1 MLWGISYALSLA
13 IPSGTVYHGG
23 NVRLERQ
30 VQRWRE
36 AGIIDATTAERII
49 AHERRASRPVLLLA
63 IGGLGAFAIGVGLIS
78 VIAANWGDIPRLVK
92 LLAML
97 GLFGANAYGLLW
109 ARGRP
114 HRWVT
119 DALALGYFALTLASI
134 ALVGQTYQLGGEPY
148 QALLLW
154 LVVGSPALWLAEGA
168 FAAFVFLGALAVTGA
183 FLFDPL
189 VDLLGHDL
197 HATILVC
204 ASLGSA
210 AVFGPLLVASLP
222 PLQRLRPAFAAMY
235 ERLGWGLFVLAASCG
250 VHVWYLSMD
259 TNDVRE
265 AWVGA
270 PVVMVFVALGLWRVQ
285 GLVSGVQ
292 ADWLLPARAL
302 IGLAAVLTGLGVLV
316 PHAPIAM
323 VGALG
328 FVSVWACVAWCGY
341 QAHMMQIV
349 NLATAVIAAR
359 IFVAYIEVFGSLLA
373 TGAGLIVSGVL
384 LLALAWVWVRKIR
397 LQPGGSA

>member
-1 MLWGISYALSLA
+1 
-13 IPSGTVYHGG
+13 
-23 NVRLERQ
+23 
-30 VQRWRE
+30 VQRWLA

-49 AHERRASRPVLLLA
+49 THERRASRPVLLLT
-63 IGGLGAFAIGVGLIS
+63 IGGLGAFAIGVGLLS

-97 GLFGANAYGLLW
+97 GLFGANAYGLVW
-109 ARGRP
+109 ARGRQQ
-114 HRWVT
+114 RWIT

-134 ALVGQTYQLGGEPY
+134 ALVGQTYQLEGEPY

-154 LVVGSPALWLAEGA
+154 LLVGSPALWLAEGA
-168 FAAFVFLGALAVTGA
+168 FAALVFLGALAVTGV
-183 FLFDPL
+183 FSFDPL
-189 VDLLGHDL
+189 VDLLGHDP
-197 HATILVC
+197 HATILVR

-210 AVFGPLLVASLP
+210 AIFGPLLVASLP
-222 PLQRLRPAFAAMY
+222 ALQRRRPAFAALY
-235 ERLGWGLFVLAASCG
+235 ERLGWSLFVLAASCG

-259 TNDVRE
+259 THDVRE

-270 PVVMVFVALGLWRVQ
+270 RVVMVFVALSLWRVQ
-285 GLVSGVQ
+285 GLGSD
-292 ADWLLPARAL
+292 ARAEWLLPARVL
-302 IGLAAVLTGLGVLV
+302 IGLASVLIGLGALV
-316 PHAPIAM
+316 PHAHVAM

-328 FVSVWACVAWCGY
+328 LVIVWALVAWCGY
-341 QAHMMQIV
+341 QAHAMQIV

-384 LLALAWVWVRKIR
+384 LLALTWVWVRKIR
-397 LQPGGSA
+397 LQPGGAA

>member
-1 MLWGISYALSLA
+1 
-13 IPSGTVYHGG
+13 
-23 NVRLERQ
+23 VRLERQ
-30 VQRWRE
+30 VQRWLA

-49 AHERRASRPVLLLA
+49 AHEHRASRPVLLLA
-63 IGGLGAFAIGVGLIS
+63 IGGLGAFAIGVGLLS

-92 LLAML
+92 LVAML
-97 GLFGANAYGLLW
+97 GLFGANAYGLVW
-109 ARGRP
+109 ARSRQQ
-114 HRWVT
+114 RWIT

-134 ALVGQTYQLGGEPY
+134 ALVGQTYQLEGEPY

-154 LVVGSPALWLAEGA
+154 LLVGSPALWLAEGA
-168 FAAFVFLGALAVTGA
+168 FAALVFLGALAVTGA
-183 FLFDPL
+183 FSFDPL
-189 VDLLGHDL
+189 LDLLGHDP
-197 HATILVC
+197 HATILVR

-222 PLQRLRPAFAAMY
+222 ALQRWRPAFAAIY
-235 ERLGWGLFVLAASCG
+235 ERLGWSLFVLAASGG

-259 TNDVRE
+259 TKDVRE
-265 AWVGA
+265 AWIGA
-270 PVVMVFVALGLWRVQ
+270 RLVMVFVALSLWRVQ
-285 GLVSGVQ
+285 GLGSG
-292 ADWLLPARAL
+292 ARAEWLLPARVL
-302 IGLAAVLTGLGVLV
+302 IGLASVLIGLGALV
-316 PHAPIAM
+316 PHAHIAM

-328 FVSVWACVAWCGY
+328 FVIIWALVAWCGY
-341 QAHMMQIV
+341 QAHAMQIV

-397 LQPGGSA
+397 LQPGGAA

>member
-1 MLWGISYALSLA
+1 LAVLSA
-13 IPSGTVYHGG
+13 IIDHGG
-23 NVRLERQ
+23 SVRLERQ
-30 VQRWRE
+30 VQRWRA
-36 AGIIDATTAERII
+36 AGIIDAATAERII

-63 IGGLGAFAIGVGLIS
+63 IAGLGAFAIGVGLLS

-97 GLFGANAYGLLW
+97 GLFGANAYGLVW

-114 HRWVT
+114 QRWMT

-134 ALVGQTYQLGGEPY
+134 ALVGQTYHLEGESY

-154 LVVGSPALWLAEGA
+154 LLVGSPALWLAEGA
-168 FAAFVFLGALAVTGA
+168 FAALVFGGALAVTGA
-183 FLFDPL
+183 LSFDPL
-189 VDLLGHDL
+189 ADLLGHDP
-197 HATILVC
+197 HATILVR

-222 PLQRLRPAFAAMY
+222 TLQRRRPAFAAMY
-235 ERLGWGLFVLAASCG
+235 ERLGWSLFVLAASCG

-259 TNDVRE
+259 SNAVRE

-270 PVVMVFVALGLWRVQ
+270 RVVLVFVVLSLWRVQ
-285 GLVSGVQ
+285 GLGSG
-292 ADWLLPARAL
+292 ARAEWLLPARAL
-302 IGLAAVLTGLGVLV
+302 IGLTSVVIGLGALV
-316 PHAPIAM
+316 PHVHVAM
-323 VGALG
+323 VGALA
-328 FVSVWACVAWCGY
+328 FVMVWALVAWCGY
-341 QAHMMQIV
+341 QAHAMQIV

-384 LLALAWVWVRKIR
+384 LLVLAWVWVRKIR
-397 LQPGGSA
+397 LQPGGAA

>member
-1 MLWGISYALSLA
+1 
-13 IPSGTVYHGG
+13 
-23 NVRLERQ
+23 VRLERQ

-36 AGIIDATTAERII
+36 AGIIDTTTAERII

-63 IGGLGAFAIGVGLIS
+63 IGGLGAFTISVGLIS
-78 VIAANWGDIPRLVK
+78 VIAANWGDIPRFVK

-97 GLFGANAYGLLW
+97 GLFGANACGLVR

-114 HRWVT
+114 YRWIT

-168 FAAFVFLGALAVTGA
+168 FAALVFLAALAVTGA
-183 FLFDPL
+183 FSFDPL
-189 VDLLGHDL
+189 VDLLGHDS
-197 HATILVC
+197 HARILVR
-204 ASLGSA
+204 ASLGAA
-210 AVFGPLLVASLP
+210 AVFGPLIGASLP
-222 PLQRLRPAFAAMY
+222 ILQRLRPAFAAMY

-250 VHVWYLSMD
+250 VHVWYMSMD
-259 TNDVRE
+259 TNDLRE
-265 AWVGA
+265 VWVGA
-270 PVVMVFVALGLWRVQ
+270 RVVMVFVVLGLWRVQ
-285 GLVSGVQ
+285 GLASGAQ

-302 IGLAAVLTGLGVLV
+302 IGLASAVVGLGVLV
-316 PHAPIAM
+316 PHAPVAM

-328 FVSVWACVAWCGY
+328 FVMVWALVAWCGY
-341 QAHMMQIV
+341 QAHAMQIV

-359 IFVAYIEVFGSLLA
+359 VFVAYIEVFGSMLA

-384 LLALAWVWVRKIR
+384 LLALAWLWVRKIR

>member
-1 MLWGISYALSLA
+1 
-13 IPSGTVYHGG
+13 
-23 NVRLERQ
+23 VRLERQ
-30 VQRWRE
+30 VQRWQE

-63 IGGLGAFAIGVGLIS
+63 IGGLGAFTIGVGLIS
-78 VIAANWGDIPRLVK
+78 VIAANWGDIPRFVK

-97 GLFGANAYGLLW
+97 GLFGANAYGLVW
-109 ARGRP
+109 ARSQP

-119 DALALGYFALTLASI
+119 DALAVGYFALTLASI
-134 ALVGQTYQLGGEPY
+134 ALVGQTYQLRGEPY

-168 FAAFVFLGALAVTGA
+168 FAAMVFLGALAVTGA
-183 FLFDPL
+183 YSFDPL
-189 VDLLGHDL
+189 VDLFGHD
-197 HATILVC
+197 HRARILVR
-204 ASLGSA
+204 AGLGAA
-210 AVFGPLLVASLP
+210 AVFGPLIVASLP
-222 PLQRLRPAFAAMY
+222 ALQRWRPAFAALY
-235 ERLGWGLFVLAASCG
+235 ERLGWGLFVLAASCS
-250 VHVWYLSMD
+250 VHVWYASID

-270 PVVMVFVALGLWRVQ
+270 RVVLVFVVLVLWRIQ
-285 GLVSGVQ
+285 GLVSGPQ
-292 ADWLLPARAL
+292 ADGLLPARAL
-302 IGLAAVLTGLGVLV
+302 IALASVVTGLGVLM
-316 PHAPIAM
+316 PHAPVAI

-328 FVSVWACVAWCGY
+328 FVTVWVLAAWCGY
-341 QAHMMQIV
+341 RVHMMQIV

-359 IFVAYIEVFGSLLA
+359 VFVAYVEVFGAMLA

-384 LLALAWVWVRKIR
+384 LLALAWLWVRKIR

>member
-1 MLWGISYALSLA
+1 
-13 IPSGTVYHGG
+13 V
-23 NVRLERQ
+23 
-30 VQRWRE
+30 
-36 AGIIDATTAERII
+36 AGIIDAATAERII

-63 IGGLGAFAIGVGLIS
+63 IGGLGAFAIGVGLLS

-97 GLFGANAYGLLW
+97 GLFGANAYGLVW
-109 ARGRP
+109 ARGRQQ
-114 HRWVT
+114 RWIT

-134 ALVGQTYQLGGEPY
+134 ALVGQTYQLEGEPY

-154 LVVGSPALWLAEGA
+154 LLVGSPALWLAEGA
-168 FAAFVFLGALAVTGA
+168 FAALVFLGALAVTGV
-183 FLFDPL
+183 FSFDPL
-189 VDLLGHDL
+189 VDLLGHDP
-197 HATILVC
+197 HATILVR

-210 AVFGPLLVASLP
+210 AIFGPLLVASLP
-222 PLQRLRPAFAAMY
+222 ALQRRRPAFAALY
-235 ERLGWGLFVLAASCG
+235 ERLGWSLFVLAASCG

-259 TNDVRE
+259 THDVRE

-270 PVVMVFVALGLWRVQ
+270 RVVMVFVALSLWRVQ
-285 GLVSGVQ
+285 GLGSD
-292 ADWLLPARAL
+292 ARAEWLLPARVL
-302 IGLAAVLTGLGVLV
+302 IGLASVLIGLGALV
-316 PHAPIAM
+316 PHAHVAM

-328 FVSVWACVAWCGY
+328 LVIVWALVAWCGY
-341 QAHMMQIV
+341 QAHAMQIV

-397 LQPGGSA
+397 LQPGGAA

>member
-1 MLWGISYALSLA
+1 LVILSA
-13 IPSGTVYHGG
+13 IVSHGG

-30 VQRWRE
+30 VQRWLE
-36 AGIIDATTAERII
+36 ANIIDAATAERLI
-49 AHERRASRPVLLLA
+49 AHERRARRPVLLLA
-63 IGGLGAFAIGVGLIS
+63 IGGLGAFIIGMGLIS
-78 VIAANWGDIPRLVK
+78 VVAANWGDIPRFVK

-97 GLFGANAYGLLW
+97 GLFGVNAYGLVW
-109 ARGRP
+109 ARGYP
-114 HRWVT
+114 YRWVT

-134 ALVGQTYQLGGEPY
+134 ALVGQTYQLSGEPY

-154 LVVGSPALWLAEGA
+154 LLVGSPALWLAEGA
-168 FAAFVFLGALAVTGA
+168 FAALVFLGGLAITGA
-183 FLFDPL
+183 LLFDPL
-189 VDLLGHDL
+189 VDLLGHTL
-197 HATILVC
+197 HARILVR

-222 PLQRLRPAFAAMY
+222 ILQRQRPTFAAMY
-235 ERLGWGLFVLAASCG
+235 EWLGWSLFVLAASGG

-259 TNDVRE
+259 TSDVRE

-270 PVVMVFVALGLWRVQ
+270 RVVMVFVALSLWRVQ
-285 GLVSGVQ
+285 GLGSGAQ
-292 ADWLLPARAL
+292 AAWLLPARAL
-302 IGLAAVLTGLGVLV
+302 IGLSSVVTGLGVLV

-328 FVSVWACVAWCGY
+328 FVMVWALVAWCGY
-341 QAHMMQIV
+341 QAHTMQIV

-359 IFVAYIEVFGSLLA
+359 VFIAYIEVFGSMLA

-384 LLALAWVWVRKIR
+384 LLALTWVWVRKIR

>member
-1 MLWGISYALSLA
+1 
-13 IPSGTVYHGG
+13 
-23 NVRLERQ
+23 VRLERQ
-30 VQRWRE
+30 VQRWQE

-49 AHERRASRPVLLLA
+49 AHERRARRPVLLLA
-63 IGGLGAFAIGVGLIS
+63 IGGLGAFTIGVGLIS

-97 GLFGANAYGLLW
+97 GLFGANAYGLVW
-109 ARGRP
+109 ARGQP
-114 HRWVT
+114 YRWVT
-119 DALALGYFALTLASI
+119 DAFALSYFALTLASI

-154 LVVGSPALWLAEGA
+154 LLVGSPALWLAEAA
-168 FAAFVFLGALAVTGA
+168 FAALVFLGALAVTAA
-183 FLFDPL
+183 FSFDPL
-189 VDLLGHDL
+189 VDLLGHD
-197 HATILVC
+197 HRARIVVR

-222 PLQRLRPAFAAMY
+222 LLQRLRPAFAAMY

-259 TNDVRE
+259 SNDVRE
-265 AWVGA
+265 AWIGA
-270 PVVMVFVALGLWRVQ
+270 RVVLVFVALGLWRVQ
-285 GLVSGVQ
+285 GLMSSAQ

-302 IGLAAVLTGLGVLV
+302 IGLTAVVTGLGVLV

-328 FVSVWACVAWCGY
+328 FVIVWALVAWCGY
-341 QAHMMQIV
+341 KAQAMQIV
-349 NLATAVIAAR
+349 NLATAVIAVR
-359 IFVAYIEVFGSLLA
+359 IFVAYIEVFGSMLA

-384 LLALAWVWVRKIR
+384 LLALAWLWVRKIR
-397 LQPGGSA
+397 LQPGGAA